1 MSDLDYISSMQIMGI
16 TESNSFGSL
25 IGFKDE
31 EAKYSVIVYELGSL
45 MQHQEQAIS
54 KAAFT
59 AIDAI
64 STVVTRK
71 ALQQLLDVVHRCAVA
86 TYQKAKTVKQVDTVV
101 LGAFRRVAVEAE
113 QMHKLYVG
121 EISDFSIRTLA
132 KHLNAV
138 ARDFADLC
146 YRIRT
151 NATQLQQLFAPLSK

>member
-31 EAKYSVIVYELGSL
+31 EAKYSVIVYELGL
-45 MQHQEQAIS
+45 LLQQQEQAMS

-64 STVVTRK
+64 ATVGTRK
-71 ALQQLLDVVHRCAVA
+71 SLQPILEVVHRTSVA
-86 TYQKAKTVKQVDTVV
+86 TYRKAKTVKQVDAVV
-101 LGAFRRVAVEAE
+101 LSAFRRVAVEAE
-113 QMHKLYVG
+113 QMRQLYVG